1 MISLEQ
7 VIQDYLGERDI
18 DDEAVTAKVLDRL
31 KDMDFGGG
39 EDWELA
45 MKAEEAI
52 ERVLK
57 GIDSP
62 SDLTLNQYQDRTAD
76 TVIYPKEMA
85 LIYLSLGL
93 SSESGEVADQL
104 KKAIRDDGSD
114 GVALREERE
123 EAILD
128 ELGDVLWYVAQ
139 LANELNCDLSTIAS
153 RNLAKLQARHSK
165 N

>member
-1 MISLEQ
+1 MIRLEQ
-7 VIQDYLGERDI
+7 VIEDYLGERNI
-18 DDEAVTAKVLDRL
+18 DEEEVYAKVFEAL
-31 KDMDFGGG
+31 KNKDFGGG
-39 EDWELA
+39 EDGELIL
-45 MKAEEAI
+45 KAEEAI

-57 GIDSP
+57 GIDYP
-62 SDLTLNQYQDRTAD
+62 SDLTLDQYQDRTAD
-76 TVIYPKEMA
+76 TAVYPKEMA

-93 SSESGEVADQL
+93 PSEAGEVADQL

-139 LANELNCDLSTIAS
+139 LANALNCDLSTVAH
-153 RNLAKLQARHSK
+153 RNLAKLQARHGK